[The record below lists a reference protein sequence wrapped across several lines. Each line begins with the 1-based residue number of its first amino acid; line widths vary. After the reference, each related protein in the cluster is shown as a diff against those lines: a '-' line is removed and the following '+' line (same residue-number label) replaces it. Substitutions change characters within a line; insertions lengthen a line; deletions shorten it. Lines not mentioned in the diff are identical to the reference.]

1 MSQFQSTLWT
11 LISQARQG
19 EERAVT
25 DFGNRYQ
32 PAVVAY
38 CRRLGL
44 NTEEAED
51 AAQEVL
57 LRFFCRGILQ
67 RVHRR
72 HGRFRSLLCAVAR
85 NVVHRH
91 WERQSAQKR
100 AHVTRSLSELDVPE
114 KVPDKTFDHEWIRH
128 LIDLALLRL
137 GRAHQ
142 QYHQVLSRFLL
153 EDSSYAE
160 IGRALGITET
170 TVKNRV
176 YRGKQK
182 LIQLLRDEVR
192 DYSLS
197 WDQYAQELEYLA
209 AALGSGRQDLQEAAT
224 VALGS

>member
-1 MSQFQSTLWT
+1 
-11 LISQARQG
+11 
-19 EERAVT
+19 
-25 DFGNRYQ
+25 
-32 PAVVAY
+32 
-38 CRRLGL
+38 
-44 NTEEAED
+44 
-51 AAQEVL
+51 
-57 LRFFCRGILQ
+57 
-67 RVHRR
+67 
-72 HGRFRSLLCAVAR
+72 
-85 NVVHRH
+85 
-91 WERQSAQKR
+91 
-100 AHVTRSLSELDVPE
+100 VTRSLSELDVPE

-128 LIDLALLRL
+128 LIDLALVRL

-182 LIQLLRDEVR
+182 LSQLLRD
-192 DYSLS
+192 DSLS

-209 AALGSGRQDLQEAAT
+209 AALGSGRQNLQEAAT